1 MVGGEVIQIAI
12 GFHQL
17 QVNLTENIGIYIET
31 DFAHEQSGRPLS
43 DATDLPTRST
53 TLISLLGKVVERVE
67 AEAESALIIHFS
79 GGETLKIFP
88 DDAPYESFQVTGPQG
103 LIVV

>member
-1 MVGGEVIQIAI
+1 LVGGEVIQIAI